1 MELGGEGVDYRRSH
15 FRVDTVMQS
24 SLTTPVAVDSETLLR
39 VIATAADALWV
50 VDRDGYIRFLNPAAA
65 AILGYADPAEL
76 VGRPSH
82 ATIHYKHADGSPYPV
97 EDCPMLRVHVTG
109 QTLHTEED
117 WFVRKNGALVPVAY
131 SSAPFHDGD
140 GWGAVITFRDITER
154 LRLDEAARR
163 EALERAH
170 AEDVRMS
177 RRRIAEASDAARKR
191 IERDIHDGA
200 QQQLIAVSLR
210 LEEARAAARDDPAT
224 AGVVIDLARSELR
237 VALQELRELARG
249 IHPTVL
255 SERGLGA
262 ALRAMARRS
271 AIPVDL
277 DLNLAADRRLPPEV
291 EGCAYFVIGEALA
304 NVQRHAQATH
314 VAIRVEED
322 AELVRFSIADDGVGG
337 ATLGTGSGLTGARD
351 RVDAMGGTLVISSPP
366 TGPTILTGTVPL
378 SSSNPAPA

>member
-1 MELGGEGVDYRRSH
+1 
-15 FRVDTVMQS
+15 MQS
-24 SLTTPVAVDSETLLR
+24 SLTSPVAVESETLLR

-97 EDCPMLRVHVTG
+97 EDCPMLRVRVTG
-109 QTLHTEED
+109 QPLHIEED
-117 WFVRKNGALVPVAY
+117 WFVRKNGTLVPVAY
-131 SSAPFHDGD
+131 GSAPFPDDD

-154 LRLDEAARR
+154 LRLDAAARR

-177 RRRIAEASDAARKR
+177 RRRIAEASDAARER

-200 QQQLIAVSLR
+200 QQQLIALSLR
-210 LEEARAAARDDPAT
+210 LEEARAAARDDPEA
-224 AGVVIDLARSELR
+224 AAVVIDLARSELR
-237 VALQELRELARG
+237 LALQELRELARG

-255 SERGLGA
+255 TGRGLAA

-271 AIPVDL
+271 AIPIDLEL
-277 DLNLAADRRLPPEV
+277 DLSADRRLPPAI

-304 NVQRHAQATH
+304 NALRHAEATH
-314 VAIRVEED
+314 VTIRVQ
-322 AELVRFSIADDGVGG
+322 ELPEHVRFSIADDGIGG
-337 ATLGTGSGLTGARD
+337 ATIGAGSGLTAARD
-351 RVDAMGGTLVISSPP
+351 RVAAMGGTLAISSPP
-366 TGPTILTGTVPL
+366 AGPTKLTATVPL
-378 SSSNPAPA
+378 ASSQPAPA

>member
-1 MELGGEGVDYRRSH
+1 
-15 FRVDTVMQS
+15 MQS
-24 SLTTPVAVDSETLLR
+24 SLTIPVAVDSETLLR
-39 VIATAADALWV
+39 VIATAADALYV
-50 VDRDGYIRFLNPAAA
+50 VDRDGYVRFLNPAAA
-65 AILGYADPAEL
+65 AILGYSDPTEL

-97 EDCPMLRVHVTG
+97 EDCPMLRVRVTG
-109 QTLHTEED
+109 QPLHTEED
-117 WFVRKNGALVPVAY
+117 WFVRKNGTLVPVAY
-131 SSAPFHDGD
+131 GSAPFPDGD

-170 AEDVRMS
+170 AEEVRMS
-177 RRRIAEASDAARKR
+177 RRRIAEASDAARER

-200 QQQLIAVSLR
+200 QQQLIALSLR
-210 LEEARAAARDDPAT
+210 LEEARAAAPDDPESAAVT
-224 AGVVIDLARSELR
+224 IDLARAELR

-255 SERGLGA
+255 TGRGLAA

-277 DLNLAADRRLPPEV
+277 DLDLSEDQRLPPPI

-304 NVQRHAQATH
+304 NVLRHAEASH
-314 VAIRVEED
+314 VTIRVQD
-322 AELVRFSIADDGVGG
+322 FPGYVRFSIADDGIGG
-337 ATLGTGSGLTGARD
+337 ATFGAGSGLTAARD
-351 RVDAMGGTLVISSPP
+351 RVAAMGGTLAISSPP
-366 TGPTILTGTVPL
+366 AGPTTLTGTVPL
-378 SSSNPAPA
+378 ASSQPAPA